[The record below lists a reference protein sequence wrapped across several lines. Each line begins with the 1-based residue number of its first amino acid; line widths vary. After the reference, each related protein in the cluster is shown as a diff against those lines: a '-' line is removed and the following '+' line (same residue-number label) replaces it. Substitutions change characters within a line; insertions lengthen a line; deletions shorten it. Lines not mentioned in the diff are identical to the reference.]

1 MKDELG
7 WNKIF
12 GAILATALVI
22 LGLKQAA
29 EMIYAPHKAE
39 KPGYAI
45 AVADTG
51 DGGGAEAADV
61 PPDWGTVLPKAD
73 VAAGEAVSQKCIS
86 CHNFANGGPNGTGPN
101 NWGVVGRKPGS
112 HPGFAYSSAMTDF
125 GNKHAA
131 WTYDELYNFLANPQ
145 SYIAGTKMSF
155 VGLKKPEDRIN
166 IIAWL
171 RQQSSSPVPIPAP
184 NPKAAAAAAAGGAA
198 PASGGPAAAPAAN
211 ATAAAGVASPQA
223 PGAAP
228 ANAPVA
234 AAGGSATGV
243 QGQTGTG
250 AAANPAVAQTHPGAP
265 PK

>member
-1 MKDELG
+1 MNGDDLF

-12 GAILATALVI
+12 GAILGTALLIMALLVGAQTI
-22 LGLKQAA
+22 FAPQKAA
-29 EMIYAPHKAE
+29 

-51 DGGGAEAADV
+51 GEGGAEAADT

-73 VAAGEAVSQKCIS
+73 VAAGEAVSQKCVS

-112 HPGFAYSSAMTDF
+112 HPGFAYSAAMTDF
-125 GNKHAA
+125 GAKHPA
-131 WTYDELYNFLANPQ
+131 WTFDELYNFLANPQ
-145 SYIAGTKMSF
+145 SYVSGTKMSF

-171 RQQSSSPVPIPAP
+171 RTQSSSPVPIPAP
-184 NPKAAAAAAAGGAA
+184 NPKAAAATAAGGAPKPEEA
-198 PASGGPAAAPAAN
+198 GKVADANKTAPAA
-211 ATAAAGVASPQA
+211 G
-223 PGAAP
+223 
-228 ANAPVA
+228 APVA
-234 AAGGSATGV
+234 AAGGNATGTL
-243 QGQTGTG
+243 GQTGTG
-250 AAANPAVAQTHPGAP
+250 AAKAPAAEKTAPGAP